1 MPRKSEAYECIAI
14 NGYLASN
21 ASMPAVRA
29 GSANASNGFCI
40 NFTKYTQNT
49 CIYQKKAVPLQP
61 KLQSM
66 AYNKYDKLEWT
77 LIFVTEFGQRFGL
90 TLKQAFNYLSRYQ
103 GIAFVDDHYDYVHT
117 QSFKSM
123 VNDMAEYCHKNGGA
137 LI

>member
-1 MPRKSEAYECIAI
+1 MYNSIFFCTF
-14 NGYLASN
+14 
-21 ASMPAVRA
+21 AVA
-29 GSANASNGFCI
+29 
-40 NFTKYTQNT
+40 K
-49 CIYQKKAVPLQP
+49 V
-61 KLQSM
+61 KLSIRM

-137 LI
+137 LV